1 MSGVCCI
8 SQNVIV
14 SVAGPSLAESGITNT
29 AMSNPT
35 GTPAGANPT
44 TTHVL
49 GAIAAISNAEWNAMD
64 PELAILAQDANGD
77 ATYSNERAAVGHL
90 ESKYHMLIDAKTD
103 SLFTSAN
110 EIKVSL
116 KTLGEKNGI
125 ISYLAGGDKR
135 AAHVASH
142 SYLAIYSTQAEADD
156 RKLTTTR
163 LTALNFAQ
171 LREAG
176 LGVSEAFLCAA
187 LRARWIITGAYGVA
201 KFDTSAAYSEVKVVT
216 DTNAI
221 FGRIV
226 AATNSREIINALGKY
241 APEFV
246 KAYGDENSGMRW
258 ATKHAENIW
267 AAVEHCFRVRSHH
280 FKDQREMVD
289 SYSSLYL
296 RFLEASYEGEF
307 EWPRDVSM
315 ISVFRIAIHPFKMI
329 ALPVMTAHYVAHGKV
344 ANAAITRMSGSPCGL
359 AQITTAVA
367 ALDTMRAEAW
377 WPAFESSYRD
387 DIAAAVSFSDQIND
401 DKYSFHICA
410 GLYGLAK
417 RNEIT
422 HGGKAYT
429 LDAAKS
435 HVQLIASACQ
445 GMINALREAV
455 RNNLI
460 TKFALQNARAL
471 EKPAAANPLLAL
483 RITQLVGS
491 ALNAISNVDD
501 VKGAI
506 ENALPK
512 LDSDKASSAVVATN

>member
-1 MSGVCCI
+1 M
-8 SQNVIV
+8 IV
-14 SVAGPSLAESGITNT
+14 SVALPPLARYRITNT
-29 AMSNPT
+29 TMST
-35 GTPAGANPT
+35 QSTATAGANTGNP
-44 TTHVL
+44 HAL
-49 GAIAAISNAEWNAMD
+49 GAVAAISNAEWNTMD
-64 PELAILAQDANGD
+64 PDLAILAQDANGD
-77 ATYSNERAAVGHL
+77 DTYSNERAAVGHL
-90 ESKYHMLIDAKTD
+90 ESKYHMLIDDVTD
-103 SLFTSAN
+103 GLFTPAN
-110 EIKVSL
+110 TIRVSL
-116 KTLGEKNGI
+116 QTLGEKNGI

-135 AAHVASH
+135 AAHIAAN
-142 SYLAIYSTQAEADD
+142 SYLAIHSAATSADT

-176 LGVSEAFLCAA
+176 LSVSEAFLCAA

-201 KFDTSAAYSEVKVVT
+201 KHDASAAYTEVKVVASN
-216 DTNAI
+216 DAI

-226 AATNSREIINALGKY
+226 AATTNREIVNSLGKY

-246 KAYGDENSGMRW
+246 KAYGDESSGMRW

-280 FKDQREMVD
+280 FKDQREVLD
-289 SYSSLYL
+289 SYTSLYM

-307 EWPRDVSM
+307 EWPRDVSP
-315 ISVFRIAIHPFKMI
+315 ISVFRIAIHPFKMTS
-329 ALPVMTAHYVAHGKV
+329 LPVITAHYVAHGKV

-377 WPAFESSYRD
+377 WPAFENSYKA
-387 DIAAAVSFSDQIND
+387 DIDAAIDFSEQINN

-417 RNEIT
+417 RNELT
-422 HGGKAYT
+422 HGNKTYT
-429 LDAAKS
+429 LEAAKS
-435 HVQLIASACQ
+435 RVQLIASACQ
-445 GMINALREAV
+445 GMINALKEAR

-483 RITQLVGS
+483 RITQLVGA
-491 ALNAISNVDD
+491 ALNAISAVED

-506 ENALPK
+506 ENALPR
-512 LDSDKASSAVVATN
+512 LESDKDRSAIVATV